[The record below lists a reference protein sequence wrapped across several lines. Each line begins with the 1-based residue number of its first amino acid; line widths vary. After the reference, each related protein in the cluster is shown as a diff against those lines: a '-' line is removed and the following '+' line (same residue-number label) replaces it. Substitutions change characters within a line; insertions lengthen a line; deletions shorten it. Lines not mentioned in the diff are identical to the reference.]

1 MKQKKSEKKWMI
13 LRNKMANCEGAT
25 EIWPR
30 CTNHTLNTPGMDNPK
45 LDLERKENAE
55 MRLIKEC

>member
-1 MKQKKSEKKWMI
+1 MSGKIEDVIDGNLEYLEHCQT
-13 LRNKMANCEGAT
+13 LGA
-25 EIWPR
+25 IVPR